1 MVWDP
6 VDSAAHT
13 TASGLEPSIIVP
25 VLVAPMAAAP
35 AMVLLEDMFSLLG
48 WGHGCQ
54 QRYHNMVKTMDE
66 RLESILRYMLG
77 IETQLSYPKDRAVP
91 NNINKFNVIL

>member
-1 MVWDP
+1 M
-6 VDSAAHT
+6 DSVAHT
-13 TASGLEPSIIVP
+13 TGSGLEPSIIAP

-54 QRYHNMVKTMDE
+54 QRYHNMVKTMNE
-66 RLESILRYMLG
+66 RLESILRYMLSMQ
-77 IETQLSYPKDRAVP
+77 IQLSYPKDRAVP
-91 NNINKFNVIL
+91 NNVNKFNVIL

>member
-1 MVWDP
+1 M
-6 VDSAAHT
+6 DSVAHT
-13 TASGLEPSIIVP
+13 TASGLEPSIIAP

-54 QRYHNMVKTMDE
+54 QRYHNMVKTMNE
-66 RLESILRYMLG
+66 RLESILRYMLSMQ
-77 IETQLSYPKDRAVP
+77 IQLSYPKDRAVP
-91 NNINKFNVIL
+91 NNVNKFNVIL